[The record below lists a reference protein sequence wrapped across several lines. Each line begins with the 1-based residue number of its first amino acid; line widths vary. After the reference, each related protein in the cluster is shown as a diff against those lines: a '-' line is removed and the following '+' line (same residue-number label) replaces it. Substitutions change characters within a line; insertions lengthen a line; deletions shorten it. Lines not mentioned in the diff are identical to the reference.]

1 MPQGKPRRLAARRT
15 PAGLLPCRSP
25 APTRKNLLLRPQLP
39 AHQSQSIREGRTG
52 LVVPGCSADDTFALG
67 HVSMGEERD
76 QRKQVPA
83 TPGLFS
89 GSPAPTNA
97 AGAFPT
103 LTERKREILHLIA
116 QGTPTLR
123 SPGKCRRAQRP
134 SATTSPTSLPSF
146 KLLTGCRRS
155 SVPGKQAWG
164 RARRGRLQATGV
176 RLRVLDG
183 SGPVYLCTRAVS
195 RSVQRKTCNLLPVTY
210 NREAKCLECS

>member
-1 MPQGKPRRLAARRT
+1 MSFSCVDPQ
-15 PAGLLPCRSP
+15 
-25 APTRKNLLLRPQLP
+25 NLLLRPQLP

-76 QRKQVPA
+76 QRKQSQQRRGCSLDRPLR
-83 TPGLFS
+83 PMPLGPS
-89 GSPAPTNA
+89 RRSPTASARFCTSSP
-97 AGAFPT
+97 
-103 LTERKREILHLIA
+103 R
-116 QGTPTLR
+116 GTPTLR

-195 RSVQRKTCNLLPVTY
+195 RSVQRKTCNLKPVTY

>member
-1 MPQGKPRRLAARRT
+1 MSFSCADPQKSP
-15 PAGLLPCRSP
+15 P
-25 APTRKNLLLRPQLP
+25 APTTPCAPEPKHQRRSDGPCRTRLLCGRYLRPWPCIDGRGARP
-39 AHQSQSIREGRTG
+39 AKT
-52 LVVPGCSADDTFALG
+52 
-67 HVSMGEERD
+67 
-76 QRKQVPA
+76 VPA

-89 GSPAPTNA
+89 GSSAPTNA

-103 LTERKREILHLIA
+103 LTDRKREILHLMPR
-116 QGTPTLR
+116 GPPTLR

-183 SGPVYLCTRAVS
+183 SEPVYLCTRAVS
-195 RSVQRKTCNLLPVTY
+195 RSVQCKTCNLKPDTY